1 MTLDNI
7 GRAVLLV
14 DLVAISA
21 FLILAWWNLR
31 EQTTDIG
38 RVGGVVALMALCFVF
53 YFVGRAFL
61 GV

>member
-1 MTLDNI
+1 MTLENI

-31 EQTTDIG
+31 DQTSDIG